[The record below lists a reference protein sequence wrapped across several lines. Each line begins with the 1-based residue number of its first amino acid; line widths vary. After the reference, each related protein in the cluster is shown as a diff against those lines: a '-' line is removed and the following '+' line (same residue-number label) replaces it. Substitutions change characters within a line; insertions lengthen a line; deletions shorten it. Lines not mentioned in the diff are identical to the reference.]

1 MKLHFTKMHGTGND
15 YVYVNLFTETVEN
28 PEQLSIQIS
37 DRHFGIG
44 SDGLILI
51 APSEVADC
59 RMIMFN
65 ADGSEG
71 AMCGNGIR
79 CVAKYA
85 YEHGIAKDTHMRI
98 ETKSGIK
105 TLELTVEEG
114 IVTYV
119 QVNMGQ
125 AILKP
130 ENIPVK
136 ADGDDFVDREI
147 SVDGKDY
154 KVTCVSMGNP
164 HCVVFTAGIDDLELE
179 KIGPKFENHELFPD
193 RINTEF
199 VEIIDEHTVKMR
211 VWERGS
217 GETISCGTGTCAVTV
232 AAVLNGHCKGGEE
245 IEVQIRGGRLYDT
258 WLDSG
263 EVLMK
268 GPATTVFEGDIEI

>member
-136 ADGDDFVDREI
+136 ADGNDFVDREI
-147 SVDGKDY
+147 SVDGKEY

-164 HCVVFTAGIDDLELE
+164 HCVVFTEGIDDLELE

-232 AAVLNGHCKGGEE
+232 ASVLNGYCKRGEE
-245 IEVQIRGGRLYDT
+245 VEVQIRGGRLYDT

-268 GPATTVFEGDIEI
+268 GPATAVFEGEIEI

>member
-164 HCVVFTAGIDDLELE
+164 HCVVFTEGIDDLELE

-232 AAVLNGHCKGGEE
+232 AAVLNGHCTGGED